1 MADERRCP
9 MCGRPNPPDAE
20 VCQHCGARLTFVGAE
35 PTAGDEAAFST
46 SWFEEPEPEGRERP
60 PSTDDTAWLRGFFA
74 TSEGEAAD
82 EEDWEPT
89 GAEGEEAPAPE
100 SAPLDARLHAWV
112 GPEAEAAADEGEG
125 QPEAAAEGPAEW
137 VPPWLGAGTGDL
149 EAPQAEAAADEGE
162 GHPEAAAEGPA
173 EWVPPWL
180 GAGTGDLEAP
190 QAEAAAEEG
199 EAAREQPETGWLPPW
214 LDQETANLAE
224 NIEVPAEFEA
234 QPEAS
239 ATPPAPEPQAAPE
252 EERPAPRQTGELALS
267 VEELEALLGESE
279 GEPAAPPEDLLLEEP
294 SPATEEEAAPD
305 LEQAQVPE
313 WLRQAAPGAA
323 GPPPSASVVDEILSR
338 GEGDEEAPEALV
350 GIPDVLPAVPEVARP
365 QVRSR
370 APLTLR
376 LTRRQEQR
384 AQWLQELLQDEKRP
398 RDLGAAWRTLRF
410 GWLRALVALALM
422 VVAALVVYT
431 PWGARTTPAPHPAW
445 QAAFQA
451 IEALPPQAPVLV
463 VADASWATVPE
474 LRPAVEA
481 VFTHLGRKGVQGV
494 EISTVPWG
502 VGLFP
507 GPEGA
512 TWHPVGFVPGG
523 VTLMAQLQ
531 RALPYALAGGRP
543 WPPEALT
550 AWRGVQGL
558 PQTALVVV
566 ITDNPETARLWVE
579 QAGPALSGSSGLV
592 FVSSSQVEP
601 WLLPYLA
608 TPGVRGAVL
617 GVEGALAYRQ
627 ALGLPTESTQRL
639 WQRYQALWV
648 LGGVLML
655 VATAGAYGLQRV
667 ARRRQK

>member
-112 GPEAEAAADEGEG
+112 GPEAETAADEGEG

-149 EAPQAEAAADEGE
+149 EAPQAEAAADEG
-162 GHPEAAAEGPA
+162 A
-173 EWVPPWL
+173 
-180 GAGTGDLEAP
+180 
-190 QAEAAAEEG
+190 
-199 EAAREQPETGWLPPW
+199 AAREQPETGWLPPW

-608 TPGVRGAVL
+608 TPGVRGAVI

-627 ALGLPTESTQRL
+627 ALGLPTEATQRL

>member
-112 GPEAEAAADEGEG
+112 GPEAEAAADEGAA
-125 QPEAAAEGPAEW
+125 QPEAAAESPAEW
-137 VPPWLGAGTGDL
+137 VPPWLGSGNL
-149 EAPQAEAAADEGE
+149 EAPQAEAAAD
-162 GHPEAAAEGPA
+162 
-173 EWVPPWL
+173 
-180 GAGTGDLEAP
+180 
-190 QAEAAAEEG
+190 EG

-431 PWGARTTPAPHPAW
+431 SWGARTTPAPHPAW

-608 TPGVRGAVL
+608 TPGVRGAVI

-627 ALGLPTESTQRL
+627 ALGLPTEATQRL

>member
-74 TSEGEAAD
+74 TSEGDATD
-82 EEDWEPT
+82 EEGWEPT
-89 GAEGEEAPAPE
+89 EAEGEEAPAPE

-112 GPEAEAAADEGEG
+112 GSEAEAAADEGEG
-125 QPEAAAEGPAEW
+125 QPEAAAKGPAEW
-137 VPPWLGAGTGDL
+137 VPPWLA
-149 EAPQAEAAADEGE
+149 
-162 GHPEAAAEGPA
+162 
-173 EWVPPWL
+173 
-180 GAGTGDLEAP
+180 AGTGDLEAP

-234 QPEAS
+234 QPEAP
-239 ATPPAPEPQAAPE
+239 ATPPAPEAQAAPE

-267 VEELEALLGESE
+267 VEELEALLGEVE

-294 SPATEEEAAPD
+294 SPATEEEEAAPD

-323 GPPPSASVVDEILSR
+323 APPPSASVVDEILSR

-350 GIPDVLPAVPEVARP
+350 GIPDVLPAVPNVARP

-384 AQWLQELLQDEKRP
+384 AQWLQELLREEKQP

-481 VFTHLGRKGVQGV
+481 VFAHLGRKGVQGV

-566 ITDNPETARLWVE
+566 ITDNSETARLWVE

-608 TPGVRGAVL
+608 TPGVRGAVI

-627 ALGLPTESTQRL
+627 ALGLPTEATQRL